1 VVTADDRTAKSRA
14 ALQELE
20 RSLVRLDKAIANR
33 KGEAAL
39 TDDLVAA
46 RAEYERLASTARA
59 VEARLSGVRE
69 RLHAALVG

>member
-1 VVTADDRTAKSRA
+1 MTTVDDRTAKSRA

-20 RSLVRLDKAIANR
+20 QSLLRLDRALARR
-33 KGEAAL
+33 KDEAAL

-46 RAEYERLASTARA
+46 RADYERLAATTRT
-59 VEARLSGVRE
+59 VEARLAGVRE